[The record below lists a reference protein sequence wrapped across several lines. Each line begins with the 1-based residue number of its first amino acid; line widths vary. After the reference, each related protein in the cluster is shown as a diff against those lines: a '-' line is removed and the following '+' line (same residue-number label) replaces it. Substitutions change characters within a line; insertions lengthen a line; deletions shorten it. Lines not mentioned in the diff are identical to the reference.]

1 MIDSP
6 IRTSWRAAHR
16 SLSARLPHA
25 RPGAIAR
32 AAALAFVASL
42 LAALPG
48 TAAAQHA
55 IDLPVGATLPDLKV
69 ETLDGKPA
77 NLAPYIGKTPLL
89 IEVWATWCEN
99 CKQLEPKIIAA
110 KKKYGSQVRFLGLA
124 VSFNQSPQRVKL
136 HMEKHGFDVETF
148 YDRKGEAD
156 AVYGVK
162 ATSTV
167 IVVNKAGKI
176 VYAGAGGDQDIEG
189 AIRKAL

>member
-1 MIDSP
+1 MTVSFV
-6 IRTSWRAAHR
+6 R
-16 SLSARLPHA
+16 RLV
-25 RPGAIAR
+25 
-32 AAALAFVASL
+32 AAAVIGGASI
-42 LAALPG
+42 ALPAVARG
-48 TAAAQHA
+48 QHA
-55 IDLPVGATLPDLKV
+55 IDLPVGAMLPDLKV
-69 ETLDGKPA
+69 ETLDGQPA
-77 NLAPYIGKTPLL
+77 SLAPYIGKAPLL

-99 CKQLEPKIIAA
+99 CKQLEPKVIAA
-110 KKKYGSQVRFLGLA
+110 KKKYGDQVRFIGLA

-136 HMEKHGFDVETF
+136 HMQKHGFDVETF

>member
-1 MIDSP
+1 MIDSQ

-16 SLSARLPHA
+16 PLSARLPHA

-32 AAALAFVASL
+32 AAALAFAVSL

-99 CKQLEPKIIAA
+99 CKQLEPKIMAA

>member
-1 MIDSP
+1 MIDSQ

-16 SLSARLPHA
+16 PLSARLPHA
-25 RPGAIAR
+25 RSGAIAR
-32 AAALAFVASL
+32 AAALAFAVSL

>member
-1 MIDSP
+1 M
-6 IRTSWRAAHR
+6 TKQMGVAAMATR
-16 SLSARLPHA
+16 WSLVLALCVAPVT
-25 RPGAIAR
+25 AR
-32 AAALAFVASL
+32 A
-42 LAALPG
+42 
-48 TAAAQHA
+48 QYA
-55 IDLPVGATLPDLKV
+55 IDLPLGALLPDLKV

-77 NLAPYIGKTPLL
+77 SLAAYIGKTPML

-99 CKQLEPKIIAA
+99 CKALMPHILAA
-110 KKKYGSQVRFLGLA
+110 KEKYGRQVQFVGLA

-136 HMEKHGFDVETF
+136 HMEKYGFDVETY

-167 IVVNKAGKI
+167 IIVNKAGRI
-176 VYAGAGGDQDIEG
+176 VYAVAGGDQDIES

>member
-1 MIDSP
+1 MIASHP
-6 IRTSWRAAHR
+6 AAPR
-16 SLSARLPHA
+16 RVLA
-25 RPGAIAR
+25 RPAALARHIAL
-32 AAALAFVASL
+32 AAALFL
-42 LAALPG
+42 ALPAVARG
-48 TAAAQHA
+48 QHA

-77 NLAPYIGKTPLL
+77 TLGAYIGKTPLL

-99 CKQLEPKIIAA
+99 CKQLEPRILAA
-110 KKKYGSQVRFLGLA
+110 KKKYGNQVKFLGLA

>member
-1 MIDSP
+1 MNTAMKFSRGRRWIAGFALVGATTLGS
-6 IRTSWRAAHR
+6 A
-16 SLSARLPHA
+16 SAR
-25 RPGAIAR
+25 
-32 AAALAFVASL
+32 
-42 LAALPG
+42 
-48 TAAAQHA
+48 AQYA
-55 IDLPVGATLPDLKV
+55 IDLPLGSSLPDLKV

-77 NLAPYIGKTPLL
+77 NLAAYIGKTPMV

-99 CKQLEPKIIAA
+99 CEVLAPKMIAA
-110 KKKYGSQVRFLGLA
+110 KKKYGQHVKFIGLA

-136 HMEKHGFDVETF
+136 YMAKHGFDIETF

-176 VYAGAGGDQDIEG
+176 VYAGAGGDQDIDAAVKKG
-189 AIRKAL
+189 L

>member
-1 MIDSP
+1 MIVF
-6 IRTSWRAAHR
+6 R
-16 SLSARLPHA
+16 
-25 RPGAIAR
+25 AR
-32 AAALAFVASL
+32 ALARRLAIVALVGGAV
-42 LAALPG
+42 LAAP
-48 TAAAQHA
+48 AAARAQYA
-55 IDLPVGATLPDLKV
+55 IDLPLGSTLPDLKV

-77 NLAPYIGKTPLL
+77 NLAPFIGKSPLL

-110 KKKYGSQVRFLGLA
+110 KKKYGTQVKFLGLA

-136 HMEKHGFDVETF
+136 HMEKYGFDVETF

-176 VYAGAGGDQDIEG
+176 VYAGAGGDQDIEA
-189 AIRKAL
+189 AIKKAL

>member
-1 MIDSP
+1 MI
-6 IRTSWRAAHR
+6 
-16 SLSARLPHA
+16 ARLSVVA
-25 RPGAIAR
+25 RDVRAVLRGALVAG
-32 AAALAFVASL
+32 ALAAGGLVVGAFGVAVTPS
-42 LAALPG
+42 
-48 TAAAQHA
+48 TAHAQYA
-55 IDLPVGATLPDLKV
+55 IDLPLGSTLPDLKV

-77 NLAPYIGKTPLL
+77 NVAPYIGKGPLL

-99 CKQLEPKIIAA
+99 CKALEPKILAA
-110 KKKYGSQVRFLGLA
+110 KKKYGQQVKFLGLA

-136 HMEKHGFDVETF
+136 HMEKHGFDVETL

-176 VYAGAGGDQDIEG
+176 VYAGAGGDQDIEA

>member
-1 MIDSP
+1 MNLA
-6 IRTSWRAAHR
+6 RRWRWITGLA
-16 SLSARLPHA
+16 LV
-25 RPGAIAR
+25 GATALVPVGAR
-32 AAALAFVASL
+32 A
-42 LAALPG
+42 
-48 TAAAQHA
+48 QYA
-55 IDLPVGATLPDLKV
+55 IDLPLGSTLPDLNV

-77 NLAPYIGKTPLL
+77 NLAAYIGKTPMV

-99 CKQLEPKIIAA
+99 CEVLAPKMMAA
-110 KKKYGSQVRFLGLA
+110 KKKYGQQVKFIGLA

-136 HMEKHGFDVETF
+136 YMAKHGFDVETF

-176 VYAGAGGDQDIEG
+176 VDAGAGGDQDIDAAVKKG
-189 AIRKAL
+189 L